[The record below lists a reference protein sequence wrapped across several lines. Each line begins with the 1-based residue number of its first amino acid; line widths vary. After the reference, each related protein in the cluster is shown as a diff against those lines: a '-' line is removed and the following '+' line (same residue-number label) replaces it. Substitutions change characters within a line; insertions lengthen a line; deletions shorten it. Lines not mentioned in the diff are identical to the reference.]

1 MMMLGLFRIALSIS
15 RLHYRQKKNRA
26 EIGTMHLYCC
36 TVMYCTVHIE
46 GHYWLLIEEAPLHAS
61 SAVELLYCM
70 VVALEEDIIHPL

>member
-1 MMMLGLFRIALSIS
+1 
-15 RLHYRQKKNRA
+15 
-26 EIGTMHLYCC
+26 MHLYCC
-36 TVMYCTVHIE
+36 TVMYCTVRIE